1 MTNLR
6 SPKGGWLARLLIVG
20 AIGAPLVACDT
31 DSLLDVNDPEFATP
45 ESLNTPEGLPTVV
58 AGAVGDF
65 QVAYSGAGGDAFL
78 SVSSLITDELY
89 SSGTFTTRTATDQR
103 DQFPTAQGNT
113 SDAAYNRLQA
123 ARVSLGNAAESVV
136 RFAAAGQGDSRYAE
150 LKALEGFSYVALA
163 EGFCG
168 PIPFGQA
175 ELGVATEE
183 GAPISTRDAFLAGVD
198 RFDAAL
204 AGNPGSNLAKVGKGR
219 ALLNAG
225 NFQEAAAAVASVPTD
240 FVYFIE
246 HSANSSRQQN
256 PIFSLQANGRYS
268 VSDRE
273 GGTGV
278 PYRSAA
284 DPRVPWSG
292 PVPGFDS
299 TIPKYTDLRYPDF
312 GSDVPLADGIEAR
325 LIEAEAALRSD
336 RPDVWLGILNDLRAD
351 VRTLMADRYDNYT
364 EFVPGPNN
372 PVAALPPLTDPVT
385 DEARVD
391 LMFSERAFWL
401 YTTGHRLG
409 DMRRLI
415 RQYDRPASSVF
426 PSGAYH
432 KGGTYGMDVNFP
444 IPFDEANNSQY
455 DISMCNT
462 QQA

>member
-1 MTNLR
+1 MTNITL
-6 SPKGGWLARLLIVG
+6 PKGGWLGRLLIVG
-20 AIGAPLVACDT
+20 ALGAPLVACDT
-31 DSLLDVNDPEFATP
+31 ESLLDVDDPEFATP
-45 ESLNTPEGLPTVV
+45 ESLNTPEGLPTVI

-78 SVSSLITDELY
+78 SVNALITDEFY
-89 SSGTFTTRTATDQR
+89 SSGTFTTRTATDER
-103 DQFPTAQGNT
+103 NQFPTVQGNT
-113 SDAAYNRLQA
+113 SDGAYNRLQA
-123 ARVSLGNAAESVV
+123 ARVSLSNAAQSVASFASAGNSDP
-136 RFAAAGQGDSRYAE
+136 RFAE
-150 LKALEGFSYVALA
+150 LKSLEGYAYVALA

-183 GAPISTRDAFLAGVD
+183 GAPISLQDAFLTAVQ

-204 AGNPGSNLAKVGKGR
+204 ASNAGSNLAKVGKGR

-246 HSANSSRQQN
+246 HSSNSGRQQN

-268 VSDRE
+268 VSDLE
-273 GGTGV
+273 GGTGL
-278 PYRSAA
+278 PYRTAA
-284 DPRVPWSG
+284 DPRIPWSG

-299 TIPKYTDLRYPDF
+299 TIPKFTNLRYPDF

-325 LIEAEAALRSD
+325 LIEAEAALRAGNAGT
-336 RPDVWLGILNDLRAD
+336 WLTKLNDLRAD
-351 VRTLMADRYDNYT
+351 VRDLMADRYEGYT

-372 PVAALPPLTDPVT
+372 PTATLAPLTDPGS
-385 DEARVD
+385 DPARVD

-415 RQYDRPASSVF
+415 RQYGRTASSVF

-432 KGGTYGMDVNFP
+432 KGGTYGPDVNFP

-462 QQA
+462 QEA

>member
-1 MTNLR
+1 MTNITL
-6 SPKGGWLARLLIVG
+6 PKGGWLGRLLIVG
-20 AIGAPLVACDT
+20 ALGAPLVACDT
-31 DSLLDVNDPEFATP
+31 DSLLDVDDPEFATP
-45 ESLNTPEGLPTVV
+45 ESLNTPEGLPTVI

-78 SVSSLITDELY
+78 SVNALITDEFY
-89 SSGTFTTRTATDQR
+89 SSGTFTTRTATDER
-103 DQFPTAQGNT
+103 NQFPTVQGNT
-113 SDAAYNRLQA
+113 SDGAYNRLQA
-123 ARVSLGNAAESVV
+123 ARVSLSNAAQSVASFASAGNSDP
-136 RFAAAGQGDSRYAE
+136 RFAE
-150 LKALEGFSYVALA
+150 LKSLEGYAYVALA

-183 GAPISTRDAFLAGVD
+183 GAPISLQDAFLTAVQ

-204 AGNPGSNLAKVGKGR
+204 ASNAGSNLAKVGKGR

-225 NFQEAAAAVASVPTD
+225 NFQEAAAAVAGVPTD

-246 HSANSSRQQN
+246 HSANSGRQQN

-268 VSDRE
+268 VSDLE
-273 GGTGV
+273 GGTGL
-278 PYRSAA
+278 PYRTAA
-284 DPRVPWSG
+284 DPRIPWSG

-299 TIPKYTDLRYPDF
+299 TIPKFTNLRYPDF

-325 LIEAEAALRSD
+325 LIEAEAALRAGNAGT
-336 RPDVWLGILNDLRAD
+336 WLTKLNDLRAD
-351 VRTLMADRYDNYT
+351 VRDLMADRYEGYT

-372 PVAALPPLTDPVT
+372 PTATLAPLTDPGS
-385 DEARVD
+385 DPARVD

-415 RQYDRPASSVF
+415 RQYGRTASSVF

-432 KGGTYGMDVNFP
+432 KGGTYGPDVNFP

-462 QQA
+462 QEA

>member
-1 MTNLR
+1 MTNIRL
-6 SPKGGWLARLLIVG
+6 PKGGWLGRLLIVG
-20 AIGAPLVACDT
+20 ALGAPLVACDT
-31 DSLLDVNDPEFATP
+31 DSLLDVDDPEFATP

-65 QVAYSGAGGDAFL
+65 QVAYSGSGGDAFL
-78 SVSSLITDELY
+78 SVNALITDEFY

-103 DQFPTAQGNT
+103 DQFPTVQGNT

-123 ARVSLGNAAESVV
+123 ARVSLNNAAQSVASFASAGNSDP
-136 RFAAAGQGDSRYAE
+136 RFAE
-150 LKALEGFSYVALA
+150 LKSLEGFTYVALA

-183 GAPISTRDAFLAGVD
+183 GAPISLQDAFLAAVQ

-204 AGNPGSNLAKVGKGR
+204 AANAGSNLAKVGKGR

-225 NFQEAAAAVASVPTD
+225 SFQEAATAVASVPTD

-246 HSANSSRQQN
+246 HSANSGRQQN

-268 VSDRE
+268 VSDLE
-273 GGTGV
+273 GGTGL
-278 PYRSAA
+278 PYRTAA
-284 DPRVPWSG
+284 DPRIPWTG

-299 TIPKYTDLRYPDF
+299 TIPKFTNLRYPDF

-325 LIEAEAALRSD
+325 LIEAEAALRAGNTGT
-336 RPDVWLGILNDLRAD
+336 WLTKLNELRAD
-351 VRTLMADRYDNYT
+351 VRDLMADRYEGYT

-372 PVAALPPLTDPVT
+372 PNETLAPLTDPGS
-385 DEARVD
+385 DAARVD

-415 RQYDRPASSVF
+415 RQYGRTASSVF

-432 KGGTYGMDVNFP
+432 KGGSFGPDVNFP

-462 QQA
+462 QEA